1 MADFTRSSRI
11 VELNQL
17 DPPLLDAIKAALDR
31 NELGIVLL
39 DVLRVCRTES
49 TPIRRR
55 RFFGPK
61 TRPHTTAIV
70 LTPTWL
76 VWANDASGSPIV
88 SMCRLTDAE
97 VRMFSSPSSDD
108 SGLDVTGF
116 LDPTSSQRATAFVPL
131 DRGLAGTEFSNLVL
145 ATAASARG

>member
-1 MADFTRSSRI
+1 MADFSRSSRL

-17 DPPLLDAIKAALDR
+17 DAPLLDAIKAALDR

-39 DVLRVCRTES
+39 DVLKVCRTES
-49 TPIRRR
+49 VPLKRKL
-55 RFFGPK
+55 FGRK
-61 TRPHTTAIV
+61 RRPHTTGIV

-76 VWANDASGSPIV
+76 IWATDASGSPIV

-97 VRMFSSPSSDD
+97 IRTFSSPSSDD

-116 LDPTSSQRATAFVPL
+116 LDPTASQRATAFVPV
-131 DRGLAGTEFSNLVL
+131 DRGRAGNEFSKLVL
-145 ATAASARG
+145 DTAAAARG